1 MKKLLFSA
9 AAVAAVV
16 LLLAQKLP
24 RYREKAPGS
33 VQKVPSVLES
43 YGEIETQGKNP
54 LLVRTGQGRALV
66 LLKGAHLLVMED
78 SEVEVAEAKVKLLK
92 GRAELWG
99 RAELELPSGAW
110 KVNGRVFIKDGDFV
124 CCEGRAEGKER
135 LRAGQVFQ
143 DGKVANCRK
152 PVPVRVNVETN
163 ILRVSLKVPSEV
175 EVASEPF
182 FVRPVLK
189 KEGVVSLQHRLP
201 NGLYYLR
208 AFAQG
213 ALCCPVSETFQVRW
227 LQEKLRQIDK
237 TPPLL
242 KATITAKGRVVIIK
256 GQTEI
261 GVRVFVNGEPVEVDS
276 QGNFYCTLTFDT
288 MGEHKISLKAV
299 DEAGNVSRMEKTVI
313 ILGE

>member
-9 AAVAAVV
+9 AVVAAVV
-16 LLLAQKLP
+16 VLLMQKLP
-24 RYREKAPGS
+24 GYRQKPS
-33 VQKVPSVLES
+33 SRVQKLPLVLES
-43 YGEIETQGKNP
+43 HGEVDVQGGSP
-54 LLVRTGQGRALV
+54 LTVRTGQGRALV
-66 LLKGAHLLVMED
+66 LLRGGHLLVMEN
-78 SEVEVAEAKVKLLK
+78 SEAEVGEAKVKLLK

-99 RAELELPSGAW
+99 KAVLELASGAW
-110 KVNGRVFIKDGDFV
+110 KVEGRVFVRDGDFV
-124 CCEGRAEGKER
+124 CCEGRVEGKET
-135 LRAGQVFQ
+135 LKAGQVFQ
-143 DGKVANCRK
+143 GGKVIKGESPSPVKAGVEANL
-152 PVPVRVNVETN
+152 VT
-163 ILRVSLKVPSEV
+163 LTLKVPSEV
-175 EVASEPF
+175 EVASDPF
-182 FVRPVLK
+182 FVRPVLR
-189 KEGVVSLQHRLP
+189 KEGVASLQQRFP
-201 NGLYYLR
+201 NGLYYVR
-208 AFAQG
+208 AFPQG
-213 ALCCPVSETFQVRW
+213 TLCCPASETFQVRW
-227 LQEKLRQIDK
+227 FQEKLRQIDK